1 MVVKALSALTEQ
13 IRTYWRTLTLI
24 VGATLFFLGI
34 ALLLHL
40 FTQTPIGDLT
50 RDPLAT
56 AQLPFYVGFVS
67 QVGLMLWAACVA
79 VTLFAALMLSE
90 STKPTMKRFLFIA
103 GMFTLFLALDDAF
116 LLHEEVFPK
125 FGIPEL
131 LVYAGYFGLFA
142 AFLFFFRTL
151 LSQTPYILLL
161 TALACFALSIG
172 FDELPLERWNIN
184 PFLIEDGFKLM
195 GIIAWGLYFTR
206 VSIAHLRSIISARG

>member
-1 MVVKALSALTEQ
+1 MVSKALSALNGQ
-13 IRTYWRTLTLI
+13 IRVYWRTLALI
-24 VGATLFFLGI
+24 VGAALFFIGI

-40 FTQTPIGDLT
+40 VTQTPLGDLT

-79 VTLFAALMLSE
+79 VTLFAMLMLPDA
-90 STKPTMKRFLFIA
+90 THHTMKRFLLMA
-103 GMFTLFLALDDAF
+103 GIFTLFLALDDAF

-131 LVYAGYFGLFA
+131 LVYIGYFGLFA
-142 AFLFFFRTL
+142 AFLFVFRRQFST
-151 LSQTPYILLL
+151 TPYVLLL
-161 TALACFALSIG
+161 TALVCFALSIG

-195 GIIAWGLYFTR
+195 GIMAWGLYFAW
-206 VSIAHLRSIISARG
+206 VSLTHLRAVVSAQG